1 MSKLLPDFD
10 ELLLLA
16 QSDPKKLETLRQ
28 EMCEELI
35 NSAPHE
41 KQRRLR
47 GLQFQIDMEREKS
60 TSPMGACIRIS
71 QMMHESFDELRVH
84 LNQLSETQSQ
94 VKATRI
100 NTNSGAS
107 GIPAKVINFP
117 GD

>member
-1 MSKLLPDFD
+1 MPKLLPDFD

-16 QSDPKKLETLRQ
+16 QSNPEKLEALRKD
-28 EMCEELI
+28 MCEALI
-35 NSAPHE
+35 NSAPPE

-60 TSPMGACIRIS
+60 TSPIGACIRIS
-71 QMMHESFDELRVH
+71 RMMHESFDELRVN
-84 LNQLSETQSQ
+84 LNQLSATQSQ

-100 NTNSGAS
+100 NTHNEVSS
-107 GIPAKVINFP
+107 TSAKVINFP